1 MKILAIGDTHFK
13 VNNIEMISLFIE
25 RLVQVANGT
34 QPDIIVLLGDILHDH
49 ERLHTTPMNKAYEMI
64 RLLRNVSPV
73 FVLVGNHDMINHRQ
87 FLSDKH
93 WMNAMKEWKDVYIVD
108 KTLHLQFFEQSAR
121 TQFTFCPYV
130 APGRF
135 VEALG
140 FKEQLSYSDSDLSS
154 PIKLAGEKGRLIEHG
169 GTYQQIPYTNGLT
182 IHSNCC
188 FVPNLPKVCNGFKE
202 MCDTDPKVWMRS
214 DIIFAHQEF
223 YGCKMG
229 ALTSE
234 DGDKWALVWPNVVS
248 GHIHSKQTPQKNI
261 YYPGSSMQ
269 VAYGESEQNTIA
281 LVHLNES
288 LVTEEINLQLPVKK
302 IVYIET
308 SEFGSYNLPETDD
321 EIKLS
326 ISGTYEDF
334 KAMKKTAKF
343 KKMLKEGIKIVFRH
357 TKDEET
363 KSDQQN
369 DVTDFE
375 DILMGLIADE
385 EDEDLNEIWKI
396 VKGKK

>member
-1 MKILAIGDTHFK
+1 
-13 VNNIEMISLFIE
+13 
-25 RLVQVANGT
+25 
-34 QPDIIVLLGDILHDH
+34 
-49 ERLHTTPMNKAYEMI
+49 
-64 RLLRNVSPV
+64 
-73 FVLVGNHDMINHRQ
+73 
-87 FLSDKH
+87 
-93 WMNAMKEWKDVYIVD
+93 
-108 KTLHLQFFEQSAR
+108 
-121 TQFTFCPYV
+121 
-130 APGRF
+130 
-135 VEALG
+135 
-140 FKEQLSYSDSDLSS
+140 
-154 PIKLAGEKGRLIEHG
+154 
-169 GTYQQIPYTNGLT
+169 
-182 IHSNCC
+182 
-188 FVPNLPKVCNGFKE
+188 
-202 MCDTDPKVWMRS
+202 
-214 DIIFAHQEF
+214 
-223 YGCKMG
+223 
-229 ALTSE
+229 
-234 DGDKWALVWPNVVS
+234 
-248 GHIHSKQTPQKNI
+248 
-261 YYPGSSMQ
+261 MQ
-269 VAYGESEQNTIA
+269 VAYGVSDQNTIA
-281 LVHLNES
+281 LLHLNES

>member
-108 KTLHLQFFEQSAR
+108 KTLHLQFFGQSAR

-140 FKEQLSYSDSDLSS
+140 SKEQLSYSGSDFRFDGLSS
-154 PIKLAGEKGRLIEHG
+154 PIKLAGEKGCLIEHG
-169 GTYQQIPYTNGLT
+169 GTYHN
-182 IHSNCC
+182 S
-188 FVPNLPKVCNGFKE
+188 FKE
-202 MCDTDPKVWMRS
+202 MCDTDPKVWMES